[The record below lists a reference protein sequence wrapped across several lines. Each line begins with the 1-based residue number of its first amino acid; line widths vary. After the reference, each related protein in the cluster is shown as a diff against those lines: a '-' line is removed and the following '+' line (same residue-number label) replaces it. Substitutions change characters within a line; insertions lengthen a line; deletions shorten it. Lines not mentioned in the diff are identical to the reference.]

1 MQLNTDKVQAHVENG
16 IGWLI
21 FNNLPRHNAMSLEM
35 WQATG
40 DVMEA
45 YQNDPAVR
53 VVVMKGA
60 GNKAFVSGADISQFD
75 KVRDNAEQAKEYARI
90 SDWGRSWLEKFDRP
104 LIAQIQGFCIGA
116 GMGIALAAD
125 IRIACTGSRF
135 AIPAAK
141 LGLGYLYTGLAN
153 LARVVGPS
161 SARDIMYTGRF
172 LDTDEAL
179 RIGLVNFVHPE
190 AEFEQKALEYATIIA
205 GNAPLT
211 IRAAKAALDS
221 FERFSDTQASKT
233 VDAMIDACF
242 DSADYKEGRKAF
254 AEKRKPQ
261 FTGK

>member
-1 MQLNTDKVQAHVENG
+1 MQLNTDKVQAHIENG

-40 DVMEA
+40 DVLEA

-75 KVRDNAEQAKEYARI
+75 KVRDNAEQQKEYARI
-90 SDWGRSWLEKFDRP
+90 SDWGRSWLEKFDKP

-116 GMGIALAAD
+116 GMGIALTAD
-125 IRIACTGSRF
+125 VRMASSSARF

-153 LARVVGPS
+153 LARLVGPS

-172 LDTDEAL
+172 LESDEAL
-179 RIGLVNFVHPE
+179 RIGLVNYVYPDT
-190 AEFEQKALEYATIIA
+190 EFEQKVLDYATLVA
-205 GNAPLT
+205 NNAPLT
-211 IRAAKAALDS
+211 IRAAKAALDAY
-221 FERFSDTQASKT
+221 ERYSDAQASKT
-233 VDAMIDACF
+233 VDTLIDACF
-242 DSADYKEGRKAF
+242 DSEDYKEGRKAF

-261 FTGK
+261 FKGK